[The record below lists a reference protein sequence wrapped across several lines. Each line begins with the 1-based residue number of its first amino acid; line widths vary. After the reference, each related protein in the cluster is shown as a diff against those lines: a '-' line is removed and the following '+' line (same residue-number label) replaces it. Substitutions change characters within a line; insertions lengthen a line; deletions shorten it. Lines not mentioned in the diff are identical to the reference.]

1 MVRQVGSCEF
11 DENGMMKRGIIVR
24 HLVLPSYTD
33 NSKRVIK
40 YLYNTYGDDIYM
52 SIMNQYTPLESVLKY
67 PEINRKVTESEY
79 DEVLDFAVE
88 IGVENA
94 FVQEGGTVSESFI
107 PLFDGEGVVKK
118 VDKTNIK

>member
-1 MVRQVGSCEF
+1 
-11 DENGMMKRGIIVR
+11 
-24 HLVLPSYTD
+24 
-33 NSKRVIK
+33 
-40 YLYNTYGDDIYM
+40 M

-94 FVQEGGTVSESFI
+94 FVQEGVLFRKVLFLYLTVKE
-107 PLFDGEGVVKK
+107 
-118 VDKTNIK
+118 

>member
-1 MVRQVGSCEF
+1 
-11 DENGMMKRGIIVR
+11 
-24 HLVLPSYTD
+24 
-33 NSKRVIK
+33 
-40 YLYNTYGDDIYM
+40 M

-67 PEINRKVTESEY
+67 PEINRKVMESEY

-107 PLFDGEGVVKK
+107 DVYKRQ
-118 VDKTNIK
+118 